1 MPVVAIPKGSQQQ
14 RLRRFPSTGRDKG
27 NLLETGATQSKRGY
41 RTRDVPCRLS
51 RRTDLTWMKE
61 KRMPSLGSAARLG
74 LTAAILGLVACSGD
88 ATSTP
93 PPGSDTDRLSVQL
106 AVDSDSILLGT
117 SKVFSARVINQYNQ
131 VRSAPVVWSS
141 SNPGALTVAANGTVT
156 AIGLGT
162 SRIVAAI
169 AGHADSATVKV
180 FGLGTTLGVVPEA
193 VSMAVGDDIQVQTV
207 MANAPSGVGT
217 SVEWVSSDTAVAM
230 VTADG
235 TVIGMGSGD
244 AEIIASVGTAMAK
257 ASVNVFDVP
266 VTAVSISP
274 TVSSI
279 PVNGTTTLEATVQTA
294 TGATIRRKAK
304 WSTSD
309 INVASVNA
317 DGVVRGKKKGYAT
330 VRATVGEK
338 SATATIN
345 VFPSP
350 AASVS
355 VTLADS
361 SVVVGQSIQAT
372 AEAKDASG
380 NPLTGVSIAWQSSN
394 PAIATVTSAGLVK
407 AIATGSATISAV
419 SGGQIG
425 SAPVAVSGSIPTTVV
440 ILPANPTVTVG
451 TTTQLVGEV
460 RDQNGLAIAGATV
473 LWSSDN
479 SPVASISSTGLL
491 TGNTQGNANIT
502 ATSGS
507 LTRTVAASVTAV
519 AVASVSVAPAT
530 GRMQVGDSLRV
541 EAVAR
546 DAQGSALSGRAVA
559 WTSSN
564 AAIASVNSSGVIRGT
579 GAGSAV
585 ITATVEGKSA
595 TVSVTVDPVI
605 STIVADVF
613 VSLGATTLDVNQT
626 TQAVAT
632 LKDSDGN
639 VVTGKSVTWTSA
651 DPSLATVSA
660 GGLVTARAA
669 GTVSIVATSEGVSGG
684 ATVSIKAPPVASV
697 ASVSVSLSPTSINAG
712 QTSQATVTLRD
723 AAGNVLT
730 GRTIGY
736 SSSNTTVASV
746 SVGGVVT
753 GVSGGTV
760 QITATSEGKTGSATL
775 TVSGGSST
783 APVASIT
790 LALNS
795 STLSPGQSTQ
805 ASAVL
810 KDASGN
816 VLTGRTVT
824 FTSSNTGV
832 ATVSGGGLVSA
843 MTSGSAMISA
853 SSGGVVGS
861 AALSVQSG
869 SSTVASITVSLPSSS
884 IQVGQTMQS
893 AAIAKDAAGNTLS
906 GATVSWSMSSGQSVA
921 TVSSAGLITA
931 LAVGSATVMATSNGV
946 TGVAS
951 FNVAT
956 QGSLPQASRI
966 ATRPTL
972 PQAFVD
978 VTPKAVTGKT
988 INVAAGGDLQ
998 LALNSANY
1006 GDEIVLQAGATYTGN
1021 FILPVKSGSGWIL
1034 VRSNGSIPPAGTR
1047 LTRTTAGGVARI
1059 VSPNTLPTIKT
1070 APSARGY
1077 RFVGLEITTASSVTT
1092 QTAIV
1097 YLGDGANVQTSL
1109 SMVPRDLVFD
1119 RTWVHGHSTLNVRRC
1134 ISLNSASTAVINSTI
1149 DECHDSGFDS
1159 QAVWGWNGPGP
1170 FLIENNYLEGSSE
1183 NVGFGGGAT
1192 MTNLV
1197 PSDIIIRGNHIAKPA
1212 AWKTAKWLVKNL
1224 IEFKA
1229 GKRVLIEENLIEGN
1243 WVSGQQGYAIML
1255 TPRSENGQCAQW
1267 CTIQDFTFRWNHV
1280 RRTGSGMN
1288 LTSDPDND
1296 LANPGARFAFENNLW
1311 DEINSGI
1318 YSGQGR
1324 LWLAWSADLND
1335 VVFSHNTGFAGDAM
1349 LLFAERYLN
1358 RIEVEDNIIGSTA
1371 GYGVWSGNG
1380 QPQGTA
1386 TLNYHISGWTY
1397 LRNVSFGIPASVHP
1411 TGNWYP
1417 SGVTGIG
1424 FASPST
1430 GDWSLTASSPY
1441 KGKGEGGSDPG
1452 VDYQQL
1458 KSRLAKV
1465 VVP

>member
-1 MPVVAIPKGSQQQ
+1 
-14 RLRRFPSTGRDKG
+14 
-27 NLLETGATQSKRGY
+27 
-41 RTRDVPCRLS
+41 
-51 RRTDLTWMKE
+51 
-61 KRMPSLGSAARLG
+61 MPSFGSVARLG
-74 LTAAILGLVACSGD
+74 LTAAVLGLFGCSGD

-106 AVDSDSILLGT
+106 SVDSDSMLLGT
-117 SKVFSARVINQYNQ
+117 SKVFTARVINQHNQ

-141 SNPGALTVAANGTVT
+141 SNTAALTVAANGTVT

-162 SRIVAAI
+162 ARIVAAI
-169 AGHADSATVKV
+169 AGNADSATVRV
-180 FGLGTTLGVVPEA
+180 FGIGTTLGVVPEA

-230 VTADG
+230 VTAEG
-235 TVIGMGSGD
+235 KVIGIGTGD

-266 VTAVSISP
+266 VTSVSISP

-279 PVNGTTTLEATVQTA
+279 PVDGSTKLVATAQTA
-294 TGATIRRKAK
+294 TGAAVRKKAS

-309 INVASVNA
+309 VNVASVTG

-361 SVVVGQSIQAT
+361 SMVVGQSVLAT
-372 AEAKDASG
+372 AAARDASG
-380 NPLTGVSIAWQSSN
+380 NLLTGVPIAWQSSN

-407 AIATGSATISAV
+407 AIAIGSATISAV

-425 SAPVAVSGSIPTTVV
+425 SAPVAVSGSIPTSVV
-440 ILPANPTVTVG
+440 ILPANPIVTVG
-451 TTTQLVGEV
+451 STTQLVGEV
-460 RDQNGLAIAGATV
+460 RDQNGLAIPGASIV
-473 LWSSDN
+473 WSSDN
-479 SPVASISSTGLL
+479 SSIASISPSGLL
-491 TGNTQGNANIT
+491 TGSTQGNANIT
-502 ATSGS
+502 ATSGALS
-507 LTRTVAASVTAV
+507 RTVAASVTAV
-519 AVASVSVAPAT
+519 GVASVSASPASI
-530 GRMQVGDSLRV
+530 RMPVGDSLRV
-541 EAVAR
+541 EAMAR
-546 DAQGSALSGRAVA
+546 DAQGSPLSGRAVT
-559 WTSSN
+559 WTSSS
-564 AAIASVNSSGVIRGT
+564 AAIASVSSGGVVRGT
-579 GAGSAV
+579 GTGNAV

-595 TVSVTVDPVI
+595 TVNVTIDPI
-605 STIVADVF
+605 LSQIVSDVF
-613 VSLGATTLDVNQT
+613 VSLGATTLDVNQS

-632 LKDSDGN
+632 LKDSNGS
-639 VVTGKSVTWTSA
+639 VITGRSVTWTSA

-684 ATVSIKAPPVASV
+684 ATVSIKAPPVATV
-697 ASVSVSLSPTSINAG
+697 ASVTVALSPTSINAG

-723 AAGNVLT
+723 GAGNILT

-746 SVGGVVT
+746 SAGGVVT

-775 TVSGGSST
+775 TVSGGST

-805 ASAVL
+805 ATATL

-832 ATVSGGGLVSA
+832 ATVSGGGLVNA
-843 MTSGSAMISA
+843 VAGGSAMVSA

-861 AALSVQSG
+861 APLSVQSG
-869 SSTVASITVSLPSSS
+869 SSTVSSIIVSLPSSS
-884 IQVGQTMQS
+884 MQVGQSMQS
-893 AAIAKDAAGNTLS
+893 AAIAKDAAGNTLT

-951 FNVAT
+951 FTVAT
-956 QGSLPQASRI
+956 QGSLPQSSRI

-988 INVAAGGDLQ
+988 INVAAGGDFQ

-1034 VRSNGSIPPAGTR
+1034 VRTNGSIPPAGTR

-1077 RFVGLEITTASSVTT
+1077 RFVGLEITTAPSVTT
-1092 QTAIV
+1092 QTAMV
-1097 YLGDGANVQTSL
+1097 YLGDGANVQSSL
-1109 SMVPRDLVFD
+1109 AMVPRDLVFD
-1119 RTWVHGHSTLNVRRC
+1119 RTWVHGHPTLNVRRC
-1134 ISLNSASTAVINSTI
+1134 ISLNSGSTAVINSTI

-1197 PSDIIIRGNHIAKPA
+1197 PSDIIIRRNHIAKPA
-1212 AWKTAKWLVKNL
+1212 AWKTANWLVKNL

-1280 RRTGSGMN
+1280 RRTGSAMN
-1288 LTSDPDND
+1288 LTSDPDHD

-1324 LWLAWSADLND
+1324 LWLAWSPNLND

-1349 LLFAERYLN
+1349 LLFSERYLN

-1371 GYGVWSGNG
+1371 GYGIWSGNG
-1380 QPQGTA
+1380 QPQGTT

-1417 SGVTGIG
+1417 SGIAGIG

-1430 GDWSLTASSPY
+1430 GDWTLTASSPY
-1441 KGKGEGGSDPG
+1441 KGKGEGGTDPG

-1458 KSRLAKV
+1458 KSRLSNV